1 MQRPVH
7 NHVRLSYSEIL
18 RALGQYIDRYSLSEV
33 RLLETEEGVILQGLV
48 TQGDKQ
54 GQRITYT
61 VSTEDVED
69 LLQDAYAER
78 GGKIAS

>member
-7 NHVRLSYSEIL
+7 DRVTVPYSEIL
-18 RALGQYIDRYSLSEV
+18 RVIGQYVDRYALSEV
-33 RLLETEEGVILQGLV
+33 RILETEDGVILQGLV
-48 TQGDKQ
+48 IKGDKQ

-61 VSTEDVED
+61 VTTEDVED

-78 GGKIAS
+78 GR